1 MAAELHAAGFVAR
14 VDHRKLPEKRAALL
28 VAVVPVA
35 LGHHRGSGPMPTNG
49 VEVLLDLNLTK
60 APT

>member
-35 LGHHRGSGPMPTNG
+35 LGHHRGSGSMPANG
-49 VEVLLDLNLTK
+49 VETL
-60 APT
+60 